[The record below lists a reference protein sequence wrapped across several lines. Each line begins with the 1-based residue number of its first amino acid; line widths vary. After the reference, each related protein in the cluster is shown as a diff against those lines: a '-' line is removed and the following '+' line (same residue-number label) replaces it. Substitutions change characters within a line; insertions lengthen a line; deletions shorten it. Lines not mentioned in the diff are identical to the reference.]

1 MKTATSISRG
11 TWEMSKFSTR
21 EGPEKIAIQKKNRRP
36 EILAIKCKKNLKTYT
51 SISTFN
57 TRSNKLVCF
66 QF

>member
-11 TWEMSKFSTR
+11 TWEMSKFSIR

-36 EILAIKCKKNLKTYT
+36 EILANKCKKNLKTYT

>member
-11 TWEMSKFSTR
+11 TWEMSKFSIR
-21 EGPEKIAIQKKNRRP
+21 EGPEKISIQKNKGP
-36 EILAIKCKKNLKTYT
+36 EILANKCKKNLKTYT